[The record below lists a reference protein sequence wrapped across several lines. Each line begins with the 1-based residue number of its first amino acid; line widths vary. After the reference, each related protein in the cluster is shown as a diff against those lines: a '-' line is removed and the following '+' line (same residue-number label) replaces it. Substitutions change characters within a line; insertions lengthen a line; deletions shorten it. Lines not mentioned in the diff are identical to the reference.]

1 MNKIAKLIKIATAI
15 QSAKKSI
22 FASKD
27 LLELLKNPEFRKKLE
42 EKQKEEQKSRPR
54 PSKEVHPA
62 KVLPSLSKKEVELQT
77 EEEQANEE
85 SKQLE
90 RWIAKQSFKR
100 GLLILEEDKHQKD
113 INLLNA
119 IMDQIEKQPLPKSD
133 DPFAA
138 QIRFGISFVKSLRGM
153 GASRFASTLKLIKDF
168 SEEEIKKIEEGLEE
182 REKEELEKRIK
193 FKEEYGVELPE
204 GASWERTLP
213 NGKKIYVISQK
224 QLSLLVSVYMAMKE
238 RLKKQRE
245 KLEKMKEKAK
255 SLLKT
260 PKEEKKDD
268 LDFSDEELD
277 FLKG

>member
-1 MNKIAKLIKIATAI
+1 MNKIAKLIKITSSI
-15 QSAKKSI
+15 HSAKKSI
-22 FASKD
+22 SASKD

-42 EKQKEEQKSRPR
+42 EKQKEEQKQS
-54 PSKEVHPA
+54 PSKGINSVQVKP
-62 KVLPSLSKKEVELQT
+62 KKEVELRT
-77 EEEQANEE
+77 EEEQVEEE

-90 RWIAKQSFKR
+90 RWIARQSFKR

-113 INLLNA
+113 IELLNA

-133 DPFAA
+133 DPFAS
-138 QIRFGISFVKSLRGM
+138 QIRFGISFVKSLRGG
-153 GASRFASTLKLIKDF
+153 GASKFASTLRLLKDF
-168 SEEEIKKIEEGLEE
+168 SEEEIKKMEESLEE
-182 REKEELEKRIK
+182 REKEELEKRTK

-204 GASWERTLP
+204 GTSWERTLP

-268 LDFSDEELD
+268 LDFSEEELD